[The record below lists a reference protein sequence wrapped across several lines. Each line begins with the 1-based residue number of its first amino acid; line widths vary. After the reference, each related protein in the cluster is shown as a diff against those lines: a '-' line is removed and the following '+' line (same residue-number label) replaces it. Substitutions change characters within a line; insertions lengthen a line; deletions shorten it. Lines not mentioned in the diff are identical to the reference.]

1 MKISERLALLKAGYT
16 KEDIAEM
23 IGEESK
29 PAEPADQQPTEE
41 SGAASD
47 RYMEALVALAG
58 EVKSMK
64 EAIQSSNISNTTIT
78 EKSPLDQASEILAS
92 LINKPAEPNKKGEK
106 INHGS

>member
-16 KEDIAEM
+16 KDDIAEM

-29 PAEPADQQPTEE
+29 PAEPADQQPTEEE

-106 INHGS
+106 